1 MLDVGERLRLL
12 RQRMGYSQRDL
23 ARRSGVT
30 NATISMIERNQ
41 TSPSIASLKKVLDG
55 MSVPLAEFFGSDN
68 EREEKVFF
76 ARDELT
82 EIAGGKLS
90 FRQIGRDLRGK
101 TLQVLHETYQP
112 GADTGRTMMRHDGEE
127 AGIVVRGHIEITVG
141 DSRQILG
148 PGDGYSYESR
158 MPHRFRNVGSEPCE
172 IVSACTPP
180 NF

>member
-1 MLDVGERLRLL
+1 MLDVGERLRRL
-12 RQRMGYSQRDL
+12 RRKMGFSQRDL

-55 MSVPLAEFFGSDN
+55 MSMSLSEFFGSDS
-68 EREEKVFF
+68 EQEEKVFF
-76 ARDELT
+76 ARGELT
-82 EIAGGKLS
+82 EIADGKLT
-90 FRQIGRDLRGK
+90 FRQIGHDLRGRA
-101 TLQVLHETYQP
+101 LQVLHETYQP
-112 GADTGRTMMRHDGEE
+112 GADTGRTMMQHEGEE
-127 AGIVVRGHIEITVG
+127 AGMVVRGHIEVTVG

-148 PGDGYSYESR
+148 PGDAYYYESR
-158 MPHRFRNVGSEPCE
+158 MPHRFRNVGSQPCE